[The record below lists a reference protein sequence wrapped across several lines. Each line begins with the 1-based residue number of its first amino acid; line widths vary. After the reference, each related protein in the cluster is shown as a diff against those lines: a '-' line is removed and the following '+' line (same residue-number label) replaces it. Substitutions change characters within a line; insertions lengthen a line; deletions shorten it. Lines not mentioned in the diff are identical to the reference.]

1 MSNRNVAL
9 DDFHFH
15 SQSTIRKLFES
26 DSFADVTIVCNDGDY
41 IPAHKFILSS
51 SSSVLH
57 QMLLGYA
64 NRYQP
69 RNDFIYLPTV
79 KKADLIPLLQFLYL
93 GQAKIKQENVE
104 TFFRLADNENVIM
117 TRMSLCWRMK
127 LLF

>member
-1 MSNRNVAL
+1 MSHCNVAL

-15 SQSTIRKLFES
+15 SQSAIRKWFES
-26 DSFADVTIVCNDGDY
+26 DSFSDVTIVCNDGDY
-41 IPAHKFILSS
+41 IPALNFILSS

-69 RNDFIYLPTV
+69 RNDLIYLPTV

-93 GQAKIKQENVE
+93 GQAKIK
-104 TFFRLADNENVIM
+104 
-117 TRMSLCWRMK
+117 
-127 LLF
+127 